1 MSRIIDQIDA
11 ETQQRAEPL
20 RYREGDQVKVHVKI
34 KEGSKERVQV
44 FEGIVIARHWAGVSS
59 TITVRKVSYGV
70 GVERIF
76 PLYSP
81 TVEKIEWLK
90 RSRVRRSRL
99 YFLRNLRGKKARLAE
114 VRDAVEPG
122 PYKRSEA

>member
-44 FEGIVIARHWAGVSS
+44 F
-59 TITVRKVSYGV
+59 
-70 GVERIF
+70 ERIF